1 MNYERRKELKKAI
14 DLIEQAKEIISLVAE
29 QEQEAYDNLPESLQE
44 AEQGEKMYE
53 IINDL
58 EYVDLDEIIENIQDI
73 IDR

>member
-14 DLIEQAKEIISLVAE
+14 DLIEQAKEIISLMAE
-29 QEQEAYDNLPESLQE
+29 QEQEAYDNLPEGLQE

-58 EYVDLDEIIENIQDI
+58 EYVDLDEIVENIQDI

>member
-1 MNYERRKELKKAI
+1 MNYERRKELRKAI

-29 QEQEAYDNLPESLQE
+29 QEQEAYDNLPEGLQE

-58 EYVDLDEIIENIQDI
+58 EYVDLDEIVENIQDI